1 MAERTL
7 PGLGLT
13 GFWDL
18 GANNWK
24 GGMDL
29 NLRKLSLL
37 VQLSVL
43 SMTTA
48 LPSTGLAD
56 GMIYIIPSGGDAKK
70 IAIRDNGA
78 WVYFTPAEGWLAYVK
93 DTDKYVKFDGT
104 NWVDLT
110 TGGGGG
116 TAALEYAC
124 FIAGKPSAA
133 EVVMRHV
140 MTQAGTI
147 PIGMTGSRAVLNVA
161 TTAAKS
167 FDIKKNTTA
176 IGTIN
181 FAAGAVVGT
190 FTFTAAVAFAAGDM
204 LQLSAPAAQ
213 DTTLADLSVSIVMG

>member
-43 SMTTA
+43 SMTTP

-78 WVYFTPAEGWLAYVK
+78 WVNYDPTEGMVAWVK
-93 DTDKYVKFDGT
+93 DTDKFVKYDGT
-104 NWVDLT
+104 NWVNMIPDVTSPPLVINNQADDYT
-110 TGGGGG
+110 LVLADAANGYIRM
-116 TAALEYAC
+116 TAA
-124 FIAGKPSAA
+124 
-133 EVVMRHV
+133 
-140 MTQAGTI
+140 
-147 PIGMTGSRAVLNVA
+147 
-161 TTAAKS
+161 TAKTLIVPNNS
-167 FDIKKNTTA
+167 
-176 IGTIN
+176 
-181 FAAGAVVGT
+181 
-190 FTFTAAVAFAAGDM
+190 AVAFEVGTQIPVRQAGAGQIEILGGSGVQINTSETRKLRKQHSTATLIKVAANEWDLTGD
-204 LQLSAPAAQ
+204 LEVQA
-213 DTTLADLSVSIVMG
+213 

>member
-78 WVYFTPAEGWLAYVK
+78 WVNYDPTEGMVAWVK
-93 DTDKYVKFDGT
+93 DTDKFVKYDGT
-104 NWVDLT
+104 NWVNMIPDVTSPPLVINSQADDYT
-110 TGGGGG
+110 LVLADAANGYIRM
-116 TAALEYAC
+116 TAA
-124 FIAGKPSAA
+124 
-133 EVVMRHV
+133 
-140 MTQAGTI
+140 
-147 PIGMTGSRAVLNVA
+147 
-161 TTAAKS
+161 TAKTLIVPNDS
-167 FDIKKNTTA
+167 
-176 IGTIN
+176 
-181 FAAGAVVGT
+181 
-190 FTFTAAVAFAAGDM
+190 AVAFEVGTQILVRRAGTGH
-204 LQLSAPAAQ
+204 QY
-213 DTTLADLSVSIVMG
+213 

>member
-78 WVYFTPAEGWLAYVK
+78 WVNYDPTEGMVAWVK
-93 DTDKYVKFDGT
+93 DTDKFVKYDGT
-104 NWVDLT
+104 NWVNMIPDVTSPPLVINNQADDYT
-110 TGGGGG
+110 LVLADAANGYIRM
-116 TAALEYAC
+116 TAA
-124 FIAGKPSAA
+124 
-133 EVVMRHV
+133 
-140 MTQAGTI
+140 
-147 PIGMTGSRAVLNVA
+147 
-161 TTAAKS
+161 TAKTLIVPNNS
-167 FDIKKNTTA
+167 
-176 IGTIN
+176 
-181 FAAGAVVGT
+181 
-190 FTFTAAVAFAAGDM
+190 AVAFEVGTLIPVRQAGAG
-204 LQLSAPAAQ
+204 Q
-213 DTTLADLSVSIVMG
+213 TTIVPDAGVTIHTAETLKLRKRHSMVTLVKVGTDEWDLTGDVEVS

>member
-78 WVYFTPAEGWLAYVK
+78 WVNYDPTEGMVAWVK
-93 DTDKYVKFDGT
+93 DTDKFVKYDGT
-104 NWVDLT
+104 NWVNMIPDVTSPPLVINNQADDYT
-110 TGGGGG
+110 LVLADAANGYIRM
-116 TAALEYAC
+116 TAA
-124 FIAGKPSAA
+124 
-133 EVVMRHV
+133 
-140 MTQAGTI
+140 
-147 PIGMTGSRAVLNVA
+147 
-161 TTAAKS
+161 TAKTLIVPNNS
-167 FDIKKNTTA
+167 
-176 IGTIN
+176 
-181 FAAGAVVGT
+181 
-190 FTFTAAVAFAAGDM
+190 AVAFEVGTLIPVRQAGAG
-204 LQLSAPAAQ
+204 Q
-213 DTTLADLSVSIVMG
+213 TTIVPDAGVTIHTAETLKLRKRHSMITLVKVGTDEWDLTGDVEVP

>member
-78 WVYFTPAEGWLAYVK
+78 WVNYDPTEGMVAWVK
-93 DTDKYVKFDGT
+93 DTDMFV
-104 NWVDLT
+104 
-110 TGGGGG
+110 
-116 TAALEYAC
+116 
-124 FIAGKPSAA
+124 
-133 EVVMRHV
+133 
-140 MTQAGTI
+140 
-147 PIGMTGSRAVLNVA
+147 
-161 TTAAKS
+161 
-167 FDIKKNTTA
+167 
-176 IGTIN
+176 
-181 FAAGAVVGT
+181 
-190 FTFTAAVAFAAGDM
+190 
-204 LQLSAPAAQ
+204 
-213 DTTLADLSVSIVMG
+213 